1 MDICDLEGRECIER
15 NSTRT
20 YNCRTTC
27 VGIYADVQREDLVL
41 VDDIVGKE
49 AEKTPNSTKLADLVR
64 MEVMRMKRSEKGK
77 GGAGNSEKYKMLVA
91 EYRKFKEK
99 NVKHFRL
106 NPSTNSET
114 FGELKYLWF

>member
-77 GGAGNSEKYKMLVA
+77 GGAGNSEKYMMLAVDCSTPCNEMKMCFFLFLI
-91 EYRKFKEK
+91 K
-99 NVKHFRL
+99 
-106 NPSTNSET
+106 
-114 FGELKYLWF
+114 